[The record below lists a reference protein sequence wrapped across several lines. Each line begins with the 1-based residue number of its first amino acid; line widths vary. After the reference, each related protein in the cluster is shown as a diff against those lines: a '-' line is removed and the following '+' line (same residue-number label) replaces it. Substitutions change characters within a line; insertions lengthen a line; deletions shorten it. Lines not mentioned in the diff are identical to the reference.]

1 MNARAW
7 TTCVAILALLGF
19 GAPPAR
25 ADDAPLAAALR
36 QVVEGNFAAYDR
48 QDVDGTMRF
57 IDTKS
62 PDYDSTKQALA
73 DQFKDLGATTKLVG
87 FDYIGHD
94 DEFAVARVKAKT
106 VGKPGTGFS
115 DNTVDS
121 IMIFHQENGA
131 WKLWGE
137 EILGV
142 QIPQ

>member
-1 MNARAW
+1 MNIRAW
-7 TTCVAILALLGF
+7 TACVAALALLCL
-19 GAPPAR
+19 GAPPVR

-36 QVVEGNFAAYDR
+36 QAVEGNFAAYDHR
-48 QDVDGTMRF
+48 AVDATLRS

-62 PDYDSTKQALA
+62 PDYDSTKAVLA
-73 DQFKDLGATTKLVG
+73 DQFKDVGATTTLVG
-87 FDYIGHD
+87 FTYIGHD

-106 VGKPGTGFS
+106 VGKTGSGFS

-121 IMIFHQENGA
+121 IMIFHQQNGA
-131 WKLWGE
+131 WKLWSE